1 MIKVV
6 LAVSSNLYRQ
16 GLRDSIKSEQDI
28 KIVQEIS
35 NYSDLIPLL
44 NYNEN
49 YVLFLDLNLQGL
61 KIVEYLN
68 FIRSKQANLKVL
80 LMMNSTENEKIINAL
95 CFGVKGCL
103 DIHSTKEQ
111 FLQAIR
117 AVHNDEI
124 WADTVLVSK
133 ALNKILNSKK
143 NDLTDLQ
150 DLKNKL
156 TKQEEKIAQLIL
168 KGFSNK
174 EIAKELFI
182 SEKTVKTH
190 IGHIFKKLGIKS
202 RYELAANYLGGEI
215 FPAESKA

>member
-1 MIKVV
+1 MIQVV
-6 LAVSSNLYRQ
+6 LAVSSNLYRES
-16 GLRDSIKSEQDI
+16 LKDLIRSEQGI

-35 NYSDLIPLL
+35 NYGDLIPLL
-44 NYNEN
+44 NNDEG

-68 FIRSKQANLKVL
+68 FIRSKKANLKVL

-103 DIHSTKEQ
+103 DINSTKEQ
-111 FLQAIR
+111 FIQAIR
-117 AVHNDEI
+117 AVHNEEI
-124 WADTVLVSK
+124 WADSVLVSK

-143 NDLTDLQ
+143 NDLNDLQ

-190 IGHIFKKLGIKS
+190 IAHIFKKLGIKS

-215 FPAESKA
+215 FPTESKA

>member
-1 MIKVV
+1 MINVV
-6 LAVSSNLYRQ
+6 IALTSKLYRQ
-16 GLRDSIKSEQDI
+16 SLKDSIKSEQDI
-28 KIVQEIS
+28 KIVKEIS
-35 NYSDLIPLL
+35 HYNNLIPLL
-44 NYNEN
+44 NEDQIH
-49 YVLFLDLNLQGL
+49 VLFLDLNLQGL

-68 FIRSKQANLKVL
+68 FIKEKKSPLKVL
-80 LMMNSTENEKIINAL
+80 LMMNSAEDEKIINAL

-103 DIHSTKEQ
+103 DINSTKEQ

-117 AVHNDEI
+117 AVHNEEI

-143 NDLTDLQ
+143 NDLNDLQ

-174 EIAKELFI
+174 EIAKALFI

-190 IGHIFKKLGIKS
+190 LGHIFKKLGIKS
-202 RYELAANYLGGEI
+202 RYQLTANYMGGEI
-215 FPAESKA
+215 FPTES

>member
-16 GLRDSIKSEQDI
+16 SLKDSIKSEEDI

-35 NYSDLIPLL
+35 YYSELIPVL
-44 NYNEN
+44 NNDESH
-49 YVLFLDLNLQGL
+49 VLFLDLNLQGL

-68 FIRSKQANLKVL
+68 LIREKKSHLKVL

-103 DIHSTKEQ
+103 NINSTKEQ

-117 AVHNDEI
+117 AVHNEEI
-124 WADTVLVSK
+124 WADTSLVSR

-143 NDLTDLQ
+143 NDLNDLQ

-174 EIAKELFI
+174 EIAKALFI
-182 SEKTVKTH
+182 TEKTVKTH
-190 IGHIFKKLGIKS
+190 LGHIFKKLGIKS
-202 RYELAANYLGGEI
+202 RYQLTANYLGGEI
-215 FPAESKA
+215 FPTES

>member
-16 GLRDSIKSEQDI
+16 SLKDSIKSEEDI

-35 NYSDLIPLL
+35 YYSELIPVL
-44 NYNEN
+44 NNDESH
-49 YVLFLDLNLQGL
+49 VLFLDLNLQGL

-68 FIRSKQANLKVL
+68 LIREKKSHLKVL

-103 DIHSTKEQ
+103 DINSTKEQ

-117 AVHNDEI
+117 AVHNEEI
-124 WADTVLVSK
+124 WADTSLVSR

-143 NDLTDLQ
+143 NDLNDLQ

-174 EIAKELFI
+174 EIAKALFI

-190 IGHIFKKLGIKS
+190 LGHIFKKLGIKS
-202 RYELAANYLGGEI
+202 RYQLTANYLGGEI
-215 FPAESKA
+215 FPTES

>member
-16 GLRDSIKSEQDI
+16 SLKDSIKSEEDI

-35 NYSDLIPLL
+35 YYSELIPVL
-44 NYNEN
+44 NNDESH
-49 YVLFLDLNLQGL
+49 VLFLDLNLQGL

-68 FIRSKQANLKVL
+68 LIREKKSHLKVL

-103 DIHSTKEQ
+103 NINSTKEQ

-117 AVHNDEI
+117 AVHNEEI
-124 WADTVLVSK
+124 WADNSRVSR

-143 NDLTDLQ
+143 NDLNDLQ

-174 EIAKELFI
+174 EIAKALFI
-182 SEKTVKTH
+182 TEKTVKTH
-190 IGHIFKKLGIKS
+190 LGHIFKKLGIKS
-202 RYELAANYLGGEI
+202 RYQLTANYLGGEI
-215 FPAESKA
+215 FPTES

>member
-16 GLRDSIKSEQDI
+16 SLKDSIKSEEDI

-35 NYSDLIPLL
+35 YYSELIPVL
-44 NYNEN
+44 NNDESH
-49 YVLFLDLNLQGL
+49 VLFLDLNLQGL

-68 FIRSKQANLKVL
+68 LIREKKSHLKVL

-103 DIHSTKEQ
+103 DINSTKEQ

-117 AVHNDEI
+117 AVHNEEI
-124 WADTVLVSK
+124 WADTSLVSR
-133 ALNKILNSKK
+133 ALNKILNSKN
-143 NDLTDLQ
+143 NDLNDLQ

-156 TKQEEKIAQLIL
+156 TKQEGKIAQLIL

-174 EIAKELFI
+174 EIAKALFI
-182 SEKTVKTH
+182 TEKTVKTH
-190 IGHIFKKLGIKS
+190 LGHIFKKLGIKS
-202 RYELAANYLGGEI
+202 RYQLTANYLGGEI
-215 FPAESKA
+215 FPTES

>member
-1 MIKVV
+1 MINVV

-16 GLRDSIKSEQDI
+16 SLKDSLKSEQDI
-28 KIVQEIS
+28 KIVREIS
-35 NYSDLIPLL
+35 HYNELIPLL
-44 NYNEN
+44 NNNEN
-49 YVLFLDLNLQGL
+49 HVLFLDLNLQGL
-61 KIVEYLN
+61 KIVDYLN
-68 FIRSKQANLKVL
+68 LIKEKKANIKML
-80 LMMNSTENEKIINAL
+80 LMMNSREEEKIVNAL

-103 DIHSTKEQ
+103 DINSTTEQ

-117 AVHNDEI
+117 AVHNEEI
-124 WADTVLVSK
+124 WADNALVSK

-143 NDLTDLQ
+143 NDLNDLQ

-174 EIAKELFI
+174 EIAKALFI

-190 IGHIFKKLGIKS
+190 LGHIFKKLGIKS
-202 RYELAANYLGGEI
+202 RYQLTANYLGGEI
-215 FPAESKA
+215 FPAES